1 MQNIKTKWDVLKV
14 FQVFFLP
21 SPSFTEK
28 SADLWKD
35 TSNQRVSSDL
45 WLNL

>member
-21 SPSFTEK
+21 IPSFTEK
-28 SADLWKD
+28 SADLWTQAIKG
-35 TSNQRVSSDL
+35 SPVICG
-45 WLNL
+45 